1 MSMLRRRKNKD
12 VGDKGNV
19 DTGDG
24 WIHVAKR
31 NPGLKKERAK
41 HSDGKAYF
49 SYEQIHK
56 TICSLVPRIK
66 EFNPDVILAIGE
78 GNAMMTATCSH
89 LDVIFNHLVLI
100 NFPLLLLLVIF

>member
-1 MSMLRRRKNKD
+1 MLRRRKNKD
-12 VGDKGNV
+12 VSDKRNM

-24 WIHVAKR
+24 WIHMAKR
-31 NPGLKKERAK
+31 NPGVKKERAK

-49 SYEQIHK
+49 SYVQIHK

-78 GNAMMTATCSH
+78 GNDMMTAICSH
-89 LDVIFNHLVLI
+89 LDVSFIHLVLI
-100 NFPLLLLLVIF
+100 NFPLLSLLAIF